1 MKKSLITTCLLF
13 TLFTIACKNKDKTSS
28 QDIITVVSQEEMQTL
43 LMLDDVQ
50 FIDVRTPEE
59 HSEGYIIGSQ
69 NIDFTASSFDKDI
82 LRLDKNKPVVLY
94 CRSGGRS
101 AKCAKKMKDAGFTKI
116 YDLEGGFSKW
126 KQDGLEF
133 TTEL

>member
-1 MKKSLITTCLLF
+1 MKKSFITFCILIV
-13 TLFTIACKNKDKTSS
+13 LFTIACRHEAKTPSEE
-28 QDIITVVSQEEMQTL
+28 IITVISQEEMQTL

-59 HSEGYIIGSQ
+59 HSEGYINGSQ
-69 NIDFTASSFDKDI
+69 NIDFKSSSFDQDI
-82 LRLDKNKPVVLY
+82 LRLDKKKPVILY
-94 CRSGGRS
+94 CKSGNRS
-101 AKCAKKMKDAGFTKI
+101 AKCAKRMKDAGFTKI

-126 KQDGLEF
+126 KHNGLEF